1 MINLELNIF
10 RLKDESNIDEI
21 ILKLE
26 QDCNNKYERRY
37 FEKKIQMEKKEY
49 YLKFFFYVNENIR
62 ATIDWY
68 TELSNLFE
76 SREIINKK
84 VYSGYGILLIYCDE
98 FKYVISF
105 GRATF
110 LLNKYINWDFGL
122 EMAAKMLNKSSINA
136 QSSKYYSTSKNK
148 SLIVYNRGRFNTE
161 AGESIDLLNANIS
174 EMEGKFSIN
183 QLCNYINARVGFSSG
198 IKIVIS
204 MENILIKDIVNV
216 IILIN
221 KIYKNYKNRFN
232 IPKLL
237 FIKSNDEIIN
247 ELNGKMNNDILDD
260 KNMNVSVSVYSIIDS
275 ELTLLN
281 NITKFKLSYNRKSEE
296 YNIVTIENIRD
307 FMKEN
312 NIENIADINLKIY
325 FEESSKTINIL
336 KIIDYTTE
344 IEGKTGYFCLY
355 DGRWARFNNNY
366 IDTIQKKIEEINNEI
381 VLFDNSYNLSYKE
394 LESIK
399 QSDKQEICDRLGIPT
414 DQAINSDMYRE
425 FVYNYKICKEK
436 GAILLDR
443 KEYNKI
449 EICDIYY
456 NNELVHTKI
465 GSPGNF
471 NECINQSIYGFEM
484 WNNNKEKVK
493 EKLQVNAVNAVT
505 LLFITNN
512 KSVIREN
519 NINKFKS
526 IRFKLNLIDWKSQI
540 ESYGKIAKII
550 IAELRE

>member
-26 QDCNNKYERRY
+26 QDCKNKYEYRY
-37 FEKKIQMEKKEY
+37 FEKNIQVEEKEY
-49 YLKFFFYVNENIR
+49 YLKFFFYVNENLK

-174 EMEGKFSIN
+174 EMEGKSSIN
-183 QLCNYINARVGFSSG
+183 QLCKYINTRVGFSSG

-204 MENILIKDIVNV
+204 MENIFIKDIVNV
-216 IILIN
+216 IVLIN

-237 FIKSNDEIIN
+237 FIKSNDEIVN
-247 ELNGKMNNDILDD
+247 ELNEKMNNDILGD
-260 KNMNVSVSVYSIIDS
+260 KNMNASVSVYSIIDS

-296 YNIVTIENIRD
+296 YNIVTIENIKD

-366 IDTIQKKIEEINNEI
+366 IDTVQNKIEEINNEI

-394 LESIK
+394 LESIR
-399 QSDKQEICDRLGIPT
+399 QSDKQEICDRLGIPI
-414 DQAINSDMYRE
+414 DQAIDSDMYRE
-425 FVYNYKICKEK
+425 FVYNYKTCKEK

-443 KEYNKI
+443 KDYNKI

-465 GSPGNF
+465 GGPGNF

-493 EKLQVNAVNAVT
+493 EKLQIDNVNTVT
-505 LLFITNN
+505 LLLITNN
-512 KSVIREN
+512 KSVIREG

-540 ESYGKIAKII
+540 ESYGKNAKII
-550 IAELRE
+550 IAELKE